1 MEQKGFLKNRYIG
14 ENIRTLYDVI
24 QYLNEKQKLGMLLQ
38 IDFEKAFDS
47 IEWKYINVIL
57 ERYNFGS
64 DFIKWFNI
72 IYKNSSSCVINN
84 GHFSEFFKLSRS
96 CRQGDPLSPYIFI
109 LAIEPLA
116 VEIAHNVKIK
126 GVPLDGCVVK
136 LVQYADDTFLL
147 LDGSEESLRHSIQV
161 LRGFTVCSG
170 LAINLEKTQA
180 VWLGSGVLNEGICG
194 DLNLRWVKEFVVLG
208 INFSVHLDQLE
219 GLNFEKKI
227 IELEKL
233 FDVYSMFNLSLVGKL
248 TVIKTLALPKLVYLL
263 SVLPTP
269 SDTIFNIL
277 ETKINNF
284 IWKGKERISQKQ
296 LQKDI
301 SNGGLNLTNLRM
313 FNKALKLTWIKRL
326 VQNSGNWQNIFE
338 VSIGLNKKHVW
349 ELDMQSLNCIRK
361 GIQNQFWKDVLSS

>member
-1 MEQKGFLKNRYIG
+1 M
-14 ENIRTLYDVI
+14 
-24 QYLNEKQKLGMLLQ
+24 
-38 IDFEKAFDS
+38 
-47 IEWKYINVIL
+47 
-57 ERYNFGS
+57 
-64 DFIKWFNI
+64 
-72 IYKNSSSCVINN
+72 
-84 GHFSEFFKLSRS
+84 
-96 CRQGDPLSPYIFI
+96 
-109 LAIEPLA
+109 
-116 VEIAHNVKIK
+116 
-126 GVPLDGCVVK
+126 
-136 LVQYADDTFLL
+136 
-147 LDGSEESLRHSIQV
+147 
-161 LRGFTVCSG
+161 
-170 LAINLEKTQA
+170 
-180 VWLGSGVLNEGICG
+180 
-194 DLNLRWVKEFVVLG
+194 RWVKEFVVLG

-227 IELEKL
+227 IEIEKL

-326 VQNSGNWQNIFE
+326 VQNSRNWQNIFE

-361 GIQNQFWKDVLSS
+361 GIQNQFWKDDLSSWMHFKAIFNVEIDPRTYPIFGSFFSQNENIKKLEKQFEQVGINYINDLFDQDGRLGYEGFAQHFDLNLSFVDLYSLIHSVPRDWKFGFTSAVEMTECFMQKKRILLA